1 MQHGKGTRYTV
12 CTPLAKKESEN
23 FKVARRVG
31 SIEGGLENV
40 PITLDAWTRSR
51 NGKREKKIK
60 VELGDALR
68 H

>member
-1 MQHGKGTRYTV
+1 MYT
-12 CTPLAKKESEN
+12 ARKKKKIRI

-31 SIEGGLENV
+31 NIEGGLENV
-40 PITLDAWTRSR
+40 PITLDASTRSR